1 MAKKT
6 YRIKRKRYA
15 PPLQAK
21 NRKRFPK
28 KKALILLLM
37 TVLFFVIYQLAL
49 SFYWGI
55 ILDIYCTAAGLLLL
69 FYIFMNR
76 GLLSVPEKKKL
87 PDDWDNKQKEAFLAE
102 QTARKKRS
110 EILLYFIIPILFT
123 VLLDLFFI
131 FLELNMGLKM
141 PSV

>member
-1 MAKKT
+1 M
-6 YRIKRKRYA
+6 
-15 PPLQAK
+15 L
-21 NRKRFPK
+21 
-28 KKALILLLM
+28 LI
-37 TVLFFVIYQLAL
+37 
-49 SFYWGI
+49 
-55 ILDIYCTAAGLLLL
+55 
-69 FYIFMNR
+69 YIFMNR

-87 PDDWDNKQKEAFLAE
+87 PDDWDNAKKDAFIAE

-110 EILLYFIIPILFT
+110 EVLLYVIIALLFT